1 MQRASL
7 RVKFSEVIHEPKI
20 INQTSPSG
28 GGVQHRR
35 VITLLVNYF
44 IKDGVFGKS
53 KKNCRIFSLAKS
65 LTCSKISHNLINLM
79 CSSAIMFLFNLIK
92 KQKGRILIVLQ
103 ICYQQMALSS
113 KEVQKRFLAL
123 LTS

>member
-1 MQRASL
+1 M
-7 RVKFSEVIHEPKI
+7 IHEPKI

-35 VITLLVNYF
+35 AITLLVNYF

-79 CSSAIMFLFNLIK
+79 WSSAIMFLFNLIK
-92 KQKGRILIVLQ
+92 TKRQNFDSITKMLPADRVIFLGGAETVLG
-103 ICYQQMALSS
+103 ITDKL
-113 KEVQKRFLAL
+113 
-123 LTS
+123 